1 MLLIE
6 ILAFTFCF
14 CQTLCAAEVG
24 ECRDHSNHVRRDGG
38 MCFEIP
44 PWQHL
49 PVELDNHL
57 ISLKDKFGNS
67 STNTRRQIRPSQLA
81 LVNSQLSRYMDTV
94 LAPFL
99 DTYLRN
105 IQNSYQQMTSKILR
119 RIKDDVNG
127 AVQKKSQIYKELIDL
142 AQELKV
148 PAMCDEERRQART
161 LASRHVAQIY
171 RCTEEARASIA
182 KMGKYAEEM
191 IGITKNHMQNSLED
205 ATKSLAVR
213 VQRSTSSQENEVTEC
228 IKELSRAAVKLGY
241 ELDLS
246 LTNAR
251 RHNEQSHE
259 KLTACGNKAKRG
271 TDDAVT
277 DLKDQLYQCVYA

>member
-1 MLLIE
+1 M
-6 ILAFTFCF
+6 FNK
-14 CQTLCAAEVG
+14 
-24 ECRDHSNHVRRDGG
+24 RDHSNHVRRDGG

-49 PVELDNHL
+49 PVELDKHL
-57 ISLKDKFGNS
+57 ISLKDKFRNTCS
-67 STNTRRQIRPSQLA
+67 SRRQIRPSQVA

-119 RIKDDVNG
+119 RIKDDINN
-127 AVQKKSQIYKELIDL
+127 AVQKKNQIYKELIDL
-142 AQELKV
+142 AEELKV

-171 RCTEEARASIA
+171 SCTEGARASIA
-182 KMGKYAEEM
+182 KMGKYAGEM
-191 IGITKNHMQNSLED
+191 IAITKNHMQNSLED
-205 ATKSLAVR
+205 ATKSLAAK
-213 VQRSTSSQENEVTEC
+213 VQRSRGSQEIEVTAC
-228 IKELSRAAVKLGY
+228 IKELSTAAVKLGY

-259 KLTACGNKAKRG
+259 KLTVCGNKVKRS